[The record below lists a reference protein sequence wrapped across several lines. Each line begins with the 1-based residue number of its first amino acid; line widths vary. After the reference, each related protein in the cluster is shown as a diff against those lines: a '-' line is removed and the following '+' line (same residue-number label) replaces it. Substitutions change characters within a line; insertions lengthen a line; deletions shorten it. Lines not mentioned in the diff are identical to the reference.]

1 MIVESLGN
9 VTFVNGLMRV
19 QTLGVNPAGKMSE
32 TGTIEI
38 PGNKIGE
45 VINLLKHRC
54 FKVFLIKLTQ
64 PIKMNLKPKRI
75 KIHQRRKEI
84 II

>member
-45 VINLLKHRC
+45 VINYWLLPL
-54 FKVFLIKLTQ
+54 KVFLIKLTQ
-64 PIKMNLKPKRI
+64 PIKMNRKKRI
-75 KIHQRRKEI
+75 NSSKKKKK
-84 II
+84 